1 MFTIKTLRTLSLP
14 LALCAAHTSAGA
26 QPNTVVG
33 EWRGIAGPEH
43 LIFRSN
49 GLVRTCFG
57 PNTKGNAAMGGWT
70 ELSPGRYRITF
81 THAIS
86 PNCDTTPQVI
96 RKYQVE
102 ILGLATVSPKATEL
116 ALFVSGEGP
125 PDRYARVGAS
135 AAANSSLS
143 STLAASTG
151 ATLK

>member
-1 MFTIKTLRTLSLP
+1 MFMIKTLRTLSLP
-14 LALCAAHTSAGA
+14 LALCAAHASVGA
-26 QPNTVVG
+26 QPSTVVG
-33 EWRGIAGPEH
+33 EWRGMAGPEH

-70 ELSPGRYRITF
+70 ELAPGRYRITF

-86 PNCDTTPQVI
+86 PNCDTPPQVI

-102 ILGLATVSPKATEL
+102 ILGLATVTAKATEL

-125 PDRYARVGAS
+125 PDRYARVGAG
-135 AAANSSLS
+135 AAASGNPAN
-143 STLAASTG
+143 TLAVSGG
-151 ATLK
+151 ATVK